1 MSYKQKSDTQSCY
14 CWPFKCGQTNMR
26 IKETNAWSQRSI
38 FIIIFGGGHF
48 PDSLPMAAPGS
59 ESVKE
64 ENEMKLA
71 FSIRSL

>member
-1 MSYKQKSDTQSCY
+1 
-14 CWPFKCGQTNMR
+14 MR
-26 IKETNAWSQRSI
+26 TEETNAWSQRSI

-64 ENEMKLA
+64 ENEMKLD